1 MEDLIARLEAALAD
15 RYHIERELGRGGMA
29 TVYLAYDLKHHRRVA
44 VKVLKPGLAAAIGP
58 ERFLREIEITGQLNH
73 PHILPLL
80 DSGEAEG
87 LLFYVMPYVEGESL
101 ADRLDREKQLPLED
115 ALRITAEVADALGFA
130 HSRNVLHRDI
140 KPENILFEGGHAVV
154 ADFGLARAITA
165 AGSERLTETGIAVG
179 TPEYMSPEQV
189 SAEREIDGRSDLY
202 SLACVVY
209 EMLAGEPPFTGPTTE
224 SVARQHLTAEPRSVA
239 TLRTAVPE
247 EVSQALMKALAKAP
261 ADRFLTAEQFM
272 EAVATPSTTPSAEPK
287 TVERRL
293 RGVLVGALAVVAVV
307 VATAIVLWLRS
318 TPAAPPGAERPRIAV
333 LPFENLGSPEDE
345 YFADGITEEITSRLV
360 DVSGLHV
367 VSRTSTVG
375 YKNHG
380 KPLRQV
386 GEELKVDYVLE
397 GTIRTDRSPEGG
409 GEVRVTPQLVR
420 VSDDAHLW
428 AGRYTVALVPGE
440 IFEVQARIAGQVAGA
455 LDVTLL
461 EPERQ
466 RVEARP
472 TDNATAYEYYIRH
485 RAPGAG
491 TWEGSQRRMALL
503 DSAIMHDPNFA
514 LAYARRSDLRMAQ
527 IQLYGESR
535 DRLPEVKQAYERAL
549 QLDPDLLA
557 AHFARARYVYQG
569 LGDLDRALELF
580 QELERRQPNDA
591 RTIAFIGYI
600 KRRQAKWDEAIGYLE
615 RAADLDPVSSER
627 AFYLGNTYV
636 YVRRYELAERYY
648 DRAIALRPMD
658 RRSYAR
664 KVRLYLLWDAQ
675 LEKARG
681 ALRELVNRFGPGEAA
696 SELAATSQFAGATAA
711 ARILADE
718 YREILRD
725 LSFQRWDT
733 QFRYLYYP
741 TIAQMHEMQGQSELA
756 RTYWDSSRVE
766 FAALVESDSDSPV
779 YHRGLSLAYAGLGLA
794 ADAISEAETAANL
807 VPPLSADALARLRYL
822 ANLAEVQTQGGARD
836 AAIAQ
841 LEQLLSIPSWISRS
855 WLQVDPLYDPLR
867 DHPRF
872 QALLAGES

>member
-29 TVYLAYDLKHHRRVA
+29 TVYLAEDLKHHRRVA
-44 VKVLKPGLAAAIGP
+44 VKVLKPELAAAIGP

-80 DSGEAEG
+80 DSGEADG

-130 HSRNVLHRDI
+130 HSHNVLHRDI

-165 AGSERLTETGIAVG
+165 AGGERLTETGIAVG

-397 GTIRTDRSPEGG
+397 GT
-409 GEVRVTPQLVR
+409 
-420 VSDDAHLW
+420 
-428 AGRYTVALVPGE
+428 
-440 IFEVQARIAGQVAGA
+440 
-455 LDVTLL
+455 
-461 EPERQ
+461 
-466 RVEARP
+466 
-472 TDNATAYEYYIRH
+472 
-485 RAPGAG
+485 
-491 TWEGSQRRMALL
+491 
-503 DSAIMHDPNFA
+503 
-514 LAYARRSDLRMAQ
+514 
-527 IQLYGESR
+527 
-535 DRLPEVKQAYERAL
+535 
-549 QLDPDLLA
+549 
-557 AHFARARYVYQG
+557 
-569 LGDLDRALELF
+569 
-580 QELERRQPNDA
+580 
-591 RTIAFIGYI
+591 
-600 KRRQAKWDEAIGYLE
+600 
-615 RAADLDPVSSER
+615 
-627 AFYLGNTYV
+627 
-636 YVRRYELAERYY
+636 
-648 DRAIALRPMD
+648 
-658 RRSYAR
+658 
-664 KVRLYLLWDAQ
+664 
-675 LEKARG
+675 
-681 ALRELVNRFGPGEAA
+681 
-696 SELAATSQFAGATAA
+696 
-711 ARILADE
+711 
-718 YREILRD
+718 
-725 LSFQRWDT
+725 
-733 QFRYLYYP
+733 
-741 TIAQMHEMQGQSELA
+741 
-756 RTYWDSSRVE
+756 
-766 FAALVESDSDSPV
+766 
-779 YHRGLSLAYAGLGLA
+779 
-794 ADAISEAETAANL
+794 
-807 VPPLSADALARLRYL
+807 
-822 ANLAEVQTQGGARD
+822 
-836 AAIAQ
+836 
-841 LEQLLSIPSWISRS
+841 
-855 WLQVDPLYDPLR
+855 
-867 DHPRF
+867 
-872 QALLAGES
+872 